1 MLAIIL
7 GVWLLWHCA
16 TALCFSFYIEL
27 FMLHSVTFLNLG
39 LSSKSY
45 VFMCDS
51 GSIVGKTG
59 FVLLDLAIFAN

>member
-16 TALCFSFYIEL
+16 FSFSFYIEL
-27 FMLHSVTFLNLG
+27 VMLHSVNFLS

-59 FVLLDLAIFAN
+59 FVLLDLAILAN